1 MSFWQELKQ
10 RRVWKTVAS
19 YIVAAWVLVQVADT
33 LFPAYDIPD
42 WGMRLLILVLALGL
56 PIAIVA
62 SWALQRTPD
71 GLRWDVRSRAG
82 SLRIAALA
90 MTVTSVALVWYFLG
104 KPAIEVQVE
113 NAERSIAVMPFTN
126 LSHDRDNTYF
136 SDGLA
141 ETTLDM
147 LTQVKGLKVIARDS
161 SFAFRG
167 GESTPAE
174 IGRKLGAAHL
184 LEGSV
189 QQAGNL
195 LRVTAHLVRVRD
207 GIRLWSRKFDRSRDD
222 VFSIQD
228 EIALE
233 VVKAMKTLL
242 PKDQRN
248 RLLDQGT
255 ANAAAYDEYMKGLA
269 LLPLQEVSALREAE
283 KHFNKAIQLDPRY
296 ARAHV
301 GAARALFGIGLTEG
315 LKDEGWHLHEQYVQR
330 ALELAPD
337 LGEAHVQQGIVL
349 VNKDDMPA
357 AEREYRRGLDLAP
370 GYATGYEAMA
380 NLLYSTNRADEGLRM
395 IARAVALDPM
405 DGNLR
410 VSYSGALGQ
419 VGRLDEAEQQISR
432 VLEDKPDFAVGY
444 QQKAMLKMLQGQLT
458 GALQTLH
465 QGWARD
471 PQNYELFSAECGM
484 YLEYGAYPEL
494 DACLT
499 RLEARF
505 PKHALDPYYQ
515 QQAWVANGTLEGN
528 PNALEQT
535 YFDEPI
541 DRASLLAQL
550 GRYKEARDTLLR
562 GNDGLMETSP
572 DISQRFLADVLAVG
586 SIRLNAGDKE
596 GGTHMLEGALA
607 VAQERAIGPTPH
619 LRQWYDAIALGM
631 LGRHQEACT
640 TIRKSGD
647 AGVITAWRKLDL
659 TKALG
664 ELHSAP
670 CYEMALQPIRA
681 RTAAAVRAA
690 HDAGLIPPLSPP
702 PAATPVAATSTGKQ

>member
-10 RRVWKTVAS
+10 RRVVKTVAS

-33 LFPAYDIPD
+33 LFPAYDVPD

-62 SWALQRTPD
+62 AWALQRTPD
-71 GLRWDVRSRAG
+71 GLRWDVRSRSG
-82 SLRIAALA
+82 SLRIATLA
-90 MTVTSVALVWYFLG
+90 ATVTGVALVWYFLG

-113 NAERSIAVMPFTN
+113 NEERSIAVMPFTN
-126 LSHDRDNTYF
+126 LSRDRDNTYF

-161 SFAFRG
+161 SFALRG

-222 VFSIQD
+222 IFSIQD

-242 PKDQRN
+242 PKGQRD

-255 ANAAAYDEYMKGLA
+255 ANAAAYNEYMKGLA
-269 LLPLQEVSALREAE
+269 LLPLQEVNALREAG
-283 KHFNKAIQLDPRY
+283 KHFNKAIQLDPHY

-301 GAARALFGIGLTEG
+301 GAARAMFGIGLTEG
-315 LKDEGWHLHEQYVQR
+315 LPDEGWKLHEQHVQR

-370 GYATGYEAMA
+370 GYATGYEAIA

-432 VLEDKPDFAVGY
+432 VLEDEPDFAVGY

-471 PQNYELFSAECGM
+471 PLNYELFNAECAL
-484 YLEYGAYPEL
+484 YLEFGAYPEL

-499 RLEARF
+499 RLLARF
-505 PKHALDPYYQ
+505 PKHALDPDYQ
-515 QQAWVANGTLEGN
+515 QQAWVANGTLEDDPG
-528 PNALEQT
+528 ALEQT

-541 DRASLLAQL
+541 DRASLLVQL
-550 GRYKEARDTLLR
+550 GRYKEALDTLLR
-562 GNDGLMETSP
+562 GNDGLLETSP
-572 DISQRFLADVLAVG
+572 DISQRSLWQVLTVG
-586 SIRLNAGDKE
+586 SIRLNTGDKE
-596 GGTHMLEGALA
+596 GGRRLLDGALA
-607 VAQERAIGPTPH
+607 LAQARAIGPTPH

-631 LGRHQEACT
+631 LGRHQEACAA
-640 TIRKSGD
+640 IRKSGD

-659 TKALG
+659 TKALD

-681 RTAAAVRAA
+681 RAAEAVQAA
-690 HDAGLIPPLSPP
+690 HDAGLIPPPN
-702 PAATPVAATSTGKQ
+702 PAPASAPVAATPTR

>member
-10 RRVWKTVAS
+10 RRVMKAVAS
-19 YIVAAWVLVQVADT
+19 YVVAAWVLVQVADT
-33 LFPAYDIPD
+33 LFPAYDVPD

-62 SWALQRTPD
+62 AWALQRTPD

-90 MTVTSVALVWYFLG
+90 ATVASVALVWYFLG

-126 LSHDRDNTYF
+126 LSRDRDNTYF

-222 VFSIQD
+222 IFSIQD

-233 VVKAMKTLL
+233 VVRAMKTLL

-255 ANAAAYDEYMKGLA
+255 ANAAAYDEYLKGLA
-269 LLPLQEVSALREAE
+269 LLPLQEVNALREAE

-315 LKDEGWHLHEQYVQR
+315 LNDQGWKRHEQHVQR

-395 IARAVALDPM
+395 IARAVSLDPM

-410 VSYSGALGQ
+410 VGYSGALGQ

-465 QGWARD
+465 QGSARD
-471 PQNYELFSAECGM
+471 PKNYELFSAECGM
-484 YLEYGAYPEL
+484 YLEFGAYPEL

-499 RLEARF
+499 RLLARF

-515 QQAWVANGTLEGN
+515 QQAWVANGTLDSD
-528 PNALEQT
+528 PSVLEQT

-550 GRYKEARDTLLR
+550 GKYKEAMDSLRR
-562 GNDGLMETSP
+562 GNDGLLETSP
-572 DISQRFLADVLAVG
+572 DISQRSIGEVLAVG
-586 SIRLNAGDKE
+586 GIRLNAGDKE
-596 GGTHMLEGALA
+596 GGTHLLEGGLA
-607 VAQERAIGPTPH
+607 VAQARAIGPTPH
-619 LRQWYDAIALGM
+619 LRQWYDASALGM
-631 LGRHQEACT
+631 LGRHQEACAA
-640 TIRKSGD
+640 IRKNGD

-664 ELHSAP
+664 ELHRAP

-681 RTAAAVRAA
+681 RAAGAVRAA

-702 PAATPVAATSTGKQ
+702 PASAPVPATSTGRQ